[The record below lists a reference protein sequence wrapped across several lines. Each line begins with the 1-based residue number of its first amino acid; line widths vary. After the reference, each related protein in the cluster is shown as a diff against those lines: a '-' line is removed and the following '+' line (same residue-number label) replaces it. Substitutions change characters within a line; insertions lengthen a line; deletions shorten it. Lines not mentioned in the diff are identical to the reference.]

1 MSMTAEQIEWAEY
14 YWEQRDMEA
23 QLDDVED
30 CWVDELSICISLHGT
45 IQDWWDSW
53 NLRMQ
58 EAGVESV
65 DPDDLFAEVVE

>member
-45 IQDWWDSW
+45 IQDWWYSW
-53 NLRMQ
+53 TQRMQ
-58 EAGVESV
+58 EAGVESFFN
-65 DPDDLFAEVVE
+65 DDLFAEVSE